1 MPAKKYGWRHQQ
13 ARERVKR
20 QVNAGLA
27 VCARC
32 GKPIIAST
40 SWDLG
45 HSDTDPT
52 QYHGAEHRKCNRG
65 HRPAKQ
71 RHPPAPWL
79 SDDNQIGGRRP
90 QITRLGRRMH
100 PQPRRRVTQFLD
112 QRAA

>member
-71 RHPPAPWL
+71 RHPPR
-79 SDDNQIGGRRP
+79 GGSATT
-90 QITRLGRRMH
+90 TRS
-100 PQPRRRVTQFLD
+100 
-112 QRAA
+112 AAGDHKSRDWGGGCIRNPAAE

>member
-1 MPAKKYGWRHQQ
+1 VPAKKYGWRHQQ

-27 VCARC
+27 TCARC
-32 GKPIIAST
+32 GKPIIPGT

-52 QYHGAEHRKCNRG
+52 RYHGAEHRRCNRG

-71 RHPPAPWL
+71 RQPAAPWL
-79 SDDNQIGGRRP
+79 SGDNQIGGRRP
-90 QITRLGRRMH
+90 QSRDWGGGCI
-100 PQPRRRVTQFLD
+100 PNPD
-112 QRAA
+112 AE